1 MTRNLK
7 HAREAK
13 CSCRLV
19 LHVLACLLFFAGANV
34 VAQEHKASA
43 SDARSSAK
51 SQPHHSEAES
61 GQQSGTSAELA
72 KASREAA
79 GEDETAE
86 FKRSPSVKFLAKI
99 TGMSLEHAYW
109 LGVLVNFAVVAGV
122 IFWFAKKNLPAMFR
136 SRTAS
141 IQNALEE
148 ARKTSQEAKTDA
160 GAFQLN
166 VNAPINLLTNESGN
180 GEVTQSNDA
189 KTIAKSENSNDTW
202 QSNRQNQDG
211 SQVSKGHGCGDDHGR
226 DQGHDGLG
234 KDGKV
239 GGEGGFSQSQEATN
253 NNQTD
258 QDADAYANTRQKNVN
273 VPVNFLTNDSGNGD
287 VRQRNDAKT
296 VAKSENENQTDQS
309 NRQSQQ
315 GFSSHKGSCGCR
327 KHDGHKRGEG
337 RHGLIPL
344 WPVAAVEPLPLSG
357 WPLVALGGFLLTGG
371 LTLRRRSA

>member
-19 LHVLACLLFFAGANV
+19 LHVLACLLFFSGANV

-141 IQNALEE
+141 IQSALEE
-148 ARKTSQEAKTDA
+148 ARKTSQEAKRRLSNIEARLSKLDVEIGEMRRAAEQEAAGEEMRIKAAAEEDA
-160 GAFQLN
+160 RKIVESAEQEIMAAAKL
-166 VNAPINLLTNESGN
+166 ARRELKAYAANLAVSL
-180 GEVTQSNDA
+180 A
-189 KTIAKSENSNDTW
+189 KKQIRVDPST
-202 QSNRQNQDG
+202 
-211 SQVSKGHGCGDDHGR
+211 
-226 DQGHDGLG
+226 DQGLMRSFTEQLSANYPDGDRPKAG
-234 KDGKV
+234 KG
-239 GGEGGFSQSQEATN
+239 
-253 NNQTD
+253 
-258 QDADAYANTRQKNVN
+258 
-273 VPVNFLTNDSGNGD
+273 
-287 VRQRNDAKT
+287 
-296 VAKSENENQTDQS
+296 
-309 NRQSQQ
+309 
-315 GFSSHKGSCGCR
+315 
-327 KHDGHKRGEG
+327 
-337 RHGLIPL
+337 
-344 WPVAAVEPLPLSG
+344 
-357 WPLVALGGFLLTGG
+357 
-371 LTLRRRSA
+371 